1 MGTKTT
7 QIGWGTHDDEL
18 RAGLV
23 RKFRRLSAG
32 ASFSFD
38 SSVEAFSALTFGD
51 IYPTTGFLWPKRQT
65 WYFRPPV
72 RSPMIEVSSPSNWFE
87 QAGTVTFETFSAQL
101 PFATSGYEWASCK
114 LPSKTASTSRAD
126 WVTEGEIDVK
136 PRAGWLD
143 GMVQRISNFSQLGRN
158 WDSYGGIPPDFATIG
173 RAMAVAIKLNGLFAA
188 SPMRR
193 GEVFVAPLSS
203 GGILF
208 EIRGTNRELNLELD
222 PKNADH
228 FEALK
233 LSEVSSG
240 EKIEEEMFL
249 SEQQLPEALAWAF
262 R

>member
-1 MGTKTT
+1 MGTQTT
-7 QIGWGTHDDEL
+7 QIGWGTHDEL
-18 RAGLV
+18 RAGLF
-23 RKFRRLSAG
+23 RKFRRLSGG

-38 SSVEAFSALTFGD
+38 PSVEAFSALTFGD
-51 IYPTTGFLWPKRQT
+51 IYPTTGFLTPKRQT
-65 WYFRPPV
+65 WYFRAPV
-72 RSPMIEVSSPSNWFE
+72 RSHMIEVSSPSNWFE
-87 QAGTVTFETFSAQL
+87 QAGTVTFETVSAQF
-101 PFATSGYEWASCK
+101 PFATSGYE
-114 LPSKTASTSRAD
+114 TSRAD
-126 WVTEGEIDVK
+126 WVTEGEIEVK

-143 GMVQRISNFSQLGRN
+143 GIIHRISNFSQLGRN
-158 WDSYGGIPPDFATIG
+158 WDSYGGMPPNFATIG
-173 RAMAVAIKLNGLFAA
+173 RAAAVAIKLNGLFAA

-222 PKNADH
+222 PKNPDH

-240 EKIEEEMFL
+240 EKVEEEVFL
-249 SEQQLPEALAWAF
+249 SEEQLPEALAWAF